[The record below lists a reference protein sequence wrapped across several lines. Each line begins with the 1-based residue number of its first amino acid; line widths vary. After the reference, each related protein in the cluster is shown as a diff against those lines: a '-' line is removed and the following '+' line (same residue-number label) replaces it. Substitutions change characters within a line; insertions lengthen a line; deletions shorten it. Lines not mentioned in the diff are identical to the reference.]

1 MYPLTSD
8 DPRTVGPHRILAR
21 LGAGGMGRVYL
32 ARTPGGDL
40 AALKLV
46 KDDLA
51 QDPEFRA
58 RFAREVRAARRVSG
72 PLTPAVVDADTDAA
86 VPWMAAE
93 YVPAPTLKE
102 AVREHGPLPAESL
115 PVLVSGL
122 ARALEA
128 VHAAGLMHRDLK
140 PGNVLLSPRGPQV
153 IDFGLARA
161 VEGTVLTRTGQTF
174 GTPAYTS
181 PEQIRGR
188 DVSPASDVFSLAGT
202 VLFAAS
208 GEPPFGFAPPR
219 ETLRR
224 ILEEAP
230 NLGAVPEGPLR
241 DLLARCLAKGPG
253 HRPDIA
259 GILAELADVP
269 MPDTGHP
276 WLPGP
281 VTEDVRLLRE
291 REAGE
296 RARAD
301 RARWRRPALAAVAA
315 AAALALVAGG
325 GYALTVLPGGGGGG
339 GTGDDTASAGAGG
352 TADGADGAGAEGP
365 ALEEAGGAP
374 SVDPAFAP
382 EGYRQSLSWAED
394 VAFSPDGERIYATGS
409 LYFSVWDRRTGEI
422 TAFLNPSPSSVD
434 VNAEGTIAAAYAGGT
449 GHTHRD
455 RIEVHRDDGGT
466 LVHETTLLYEDQST
480 DPRIPALSPDGTR
493 LSVLVDIREGDRTTH
508 GLHVWD
514 VAAAEHT
521 GTIPLPGEDGYSYVF
536 DLEYTADGGF
546 LVGTVSDSTDRV
558 LGVAVWDTG
567 TGEWVHYFESPGNL
581 GFALHP
587 SDPSVMALLEDT
599 DRVRLV
605 DLETGGTLR
614 DLGRIGEDDPD
625 AGFPLAFSSDG
636 ERLYAGTEDPYAV
649 TDLLGT
655 VWDTGTGEVLRD
667 GDALLPGP
675 VGPHPRDEFL
685 AVLDTEAAQVLVLDG
700 ENLTVVDELY

>member
-301 RARWRRPALAAVAA
+301 RARWRRPALAAGAA

-339 GTGDDTASAGAGG
+339 GTGDGTASAGAGG
-352 TADGADGAGAEGP
+352 TTGGADGE
-365 ALEEAGGAP
+365 P
-374 SVDPAFAP
+374 SADPAFAS
-382 EGYRQSLSWAED
+382 EEYQQSLSSAD
-394 VAFSPDGERIYATGS
+394 GVAFSPDGERIYVTGS
-409 LYFSVWDRRTGEI
+409 FYFAVWDWRAGEM
-422 TAFLNPSPSSVD
+422 TAFLDPSPSETD
-434 VNAEGTIAAAYAGGT
+434 INAEGTIAAVHADGSGPD
-449 GHTHRD
+449 HED
-455 RIEVHRDDGGT
+455 RIELLRDTGGPLAREAV
-466 LVHETTLLYEDQST
+466 LVYEEQGT
-480 DPRIPALSPDGTR
+480 NPRRPALSPDGTR
-493 LSVLVDIREGDRTTH
+493 LAVVANELDGDTIDH
-508 GLHVWD
+508 VVHVWN
-514 VAAAEHT
+514 VPAGERVLT
-521 GTIPLPGEDGYSYVF
+521 VPLLGPDTFTYVF
-536 DLEYTADGGF
+536 DLEFTADGEM
-546 LVGTVSDSTDRV
+546 LVGTVSDDFERV
-558 LGVAVWDTG
+558 LGVAVWDVETG
-567 TGEWVHYFESPGNL
+567 DWVHYFEGPGNL

-587 SDPSVMALLEDT
+587 AEPSVMALLEGG

-605 DLETGGTLR
+605 DLGTGTTLR
-614 DLGRIGEDDPD
+614 DLGRAGEDSPEV
-625 AGFPLAFSSDG
+625 ALSPVFSSDG
-636 ERLYAGTEDPYAV
+636 ERLYLGVEDPFGA

-685 AVLDTEAAQVLVLDG
+685 AVLDTEADQVLVLDG